1 MKTRNNNMKTLNKNT
16 KCARCK
22 STYNFIM
29 TKCENINMK
38 KIEQSYGARS
48 YFKLALNILK
58 IMGGLAFIYTFLG
71 I

>member
-1 MKTRNNNMKTLNKNT
+1 MKTKNKNMKTLNKNT

-22 STYNFIM
+22 SNHNFIM

-38 KIEQSYGARS
+38 KTKQNYAARS
-48 YFKLALNILK
+48 YFKLVLNILK
-58 IMGGLAFIYTFLG
+58 IMGGLAFIYTFLR